1 MRTADE
7 LADELAAA
15 HVDYFRRNPKGEIIQ
30 TCMIEPEAG
39 EPVFVQCGWRDEF
52 ERSIT
57 LEKLRLAMLALRAAR
72 YAIWTE
78 VWTLLNPVPEGASM
92 EKAEA
97 DFVAG
102 YTHGDIAA
110 DPKRIEAVF
119 TLVVE
124 GKGRMVTRL
133 QRIIRGR
140 NGGVAKLVPLEGG
153 DGLNLGGALADLMPT
168 RTVN

>member
-1 MRTADE
+1 MTSDE
-7 LADELAAA
+7 LADALAAEHA
-15 HVDYFRRNPKGEIIQ
+15 AYFKRNPKGEIVQ
-30 TCMIEPEAG
+30 ACRIEPEVG
-39 EPVFVQCGWRDEF
+39 EPIMVECGWRDEA
-52 ERSIT
+52 ERT
-57 LEKLRLAMLALRAAR
+57 LTIAMLRLAMSNLRAAR

-78 VWTLLNPVPEGASM
+78 VWTLLNPVPEGQDAM
-92 EKAEA
+92 EAAA
-97 DFVAG
+97 DYVDS

-140 NGGVAKLVPLEGG
+140 NGGVRLLEPIDQGSQTEGMGG
-153 DGLNLGGALADLMPT
+153 VLGDLMPR